1 MFNEKK
7 VLDIAKSIPGR
18 QGIVIEKEDGTRLM
32 NYNSEEVFPSASTI
46 KLFILWAVY
55 KKIQNGELSRED
67 LISITDTPSVGG
79 CGILQQMKTPNLK
92 LTIPDIANL
101 MIVLSD
107 NIATN
112 LMIDLAGM
120 DFINSE
126 IKKCGF
132 EKSKLERH
140 MMDGEARERGLD
152 NYTTA
157 EEQIQIL
164 KNIENSQDIDENLRK
179 EMLEMLYNQIL
190 TDHAGQYLPL
200 DYKFAHKTGN
210 LASTLHDAGILT
222 TPKGKYYVSI
232 LTHDLED
239 IVEGKK
245 VMNLL
250 SEEIFK
256 QIRNYEEN

>member
-1 MFNEKK
+1 MFNEKS

-18 QGIVIEKEDGTRLM
+18 QGIVIEKSDGTKLM
-32 NYNSEEVFPSASTI
+32 NYNPDEVFPSASTI
-46 KLFILWAVY
+46 KLFVLWAVY
-55 KKIQNGELSRED
+55 KKIQKGELSRED
-67 LISITDTPSVGG
+67 LISISDTPSVGG
-79 CGILQQMKTPNLK
+79 CGILQQMKTPDLK

-107 NIATN
+107 NVATN

-120 DFINSE
+120 DFVNSE
-126 IKKCGF
+126 IKEYGF
-132 EKSKLERH
+132 ENSKLERH
-140 MMDGEARERGLD
+140 MMDGDAREKGLD

-157 EEQIQIL
+157 KEQIQIL
-164 KNIENSQDIDENLRK
+164 KNIENSEDLDKELRDEMM
-179 EMLEMLYNQIL
+179 EMLGNQIL
-190 TDHAGQYLPL
+190 TDHAAQYLPL
-200 DYKFAHKTGN
+200 DYEFFHKTGN
-210 LASTLHDAGILT
+210 LASTLHDTGILK
-222 TPKGKYYVSI
+222 TPNEKYYISI

-245 VMNLL
+245 IMNLL